1 MLSSVRTRLT
11 PTLLA
16 ITIATVLSA
25 CSGGD
30 NLKSGGMPPPEVT
43 VTTVKAADVPRVF
56 EYVGQVAGYRDVE
69 VRARVGGI
77 LQKRLYTSWK
87 AKLLNKVR
95 AVFN

>member
-11 PTLLA
+11 PSLLA
-16 ITIATVLSA
+16 IAIATVLSA

-30 NLKSGGMPPPEVT
+30 SQPKSGGMPPPEVT

-77 LQKRLYTSWK
+77 F
-87 AKLLNKVR
+87 AKTALHR
-95 AVFN
+95 R